1 MTRFFHHQPKFFDF
15 GDDDDVGYAPGF
27 YGHGW
32 HFGFG
37 FGPSI
42 KFGSFGDDEIS
53 GGRRTDIIFGLS
65 GDDEI
70 DGGRGNDFL
79 FGGRGDDTLIGGRG
93 NDFLNGGRGNDT
105 ASYADSRTGI
115 SIDLRDGVAFSLPDN
130 DGPAFLAS
138 FGGGRNFQFDRLVS
152 IENATGS
159 NYDDEIEGDRNANVL
174 NGLSGDDVLRGRNG
188 DDVLIGGAGNDR
200 LNGGNGNDTAVFD
213 GLRSDF
219 IIDTEARTVTDTRTG
234 EVDTYRNIEQ
244 FRFDDIE
251 VATTFKLQ
259 ILHASDLEGG
269 VDAIDNAPNFAA
281 IVDVLE
287 DEVENTII
295 LSSGDNYIPGPF
307 FNAAGDRDTFR
318 EGGVFND
325 TYNELFGTDAFNA
338 LREGE
343 GRVDISIMNIIGFDA
358 SAVGNHEFDN
368 GSDAFENII
377 EEDFRDP
384 AGPDADRWVGAQ
396 FPYLSANLD
405 FSGDSDL
412 GNLFTDEIL
421 LNTEFQTGVE
431 ESQEGETSVPKIAP
445 ATLIE
450 EGGEFIGV
458 VGATTQLLQD
468 LSSPSG
474 TTVIGPEAN
483 DMAALAAILQPT
495 IDDILALGVN
505 KIVLVSHLQQFEL
518 EAELATLLR
527 GVDVILAGGSDTLS
541 ADAQDTLREGD
552 TADQPYPFV
561 TEDLDGNDTLVLST
575 DGEYS
580 YVGRLVVEFD
590 VNGNV
595 IVESI
600 DEDVSGAFATTDQT
614 VESLYD
620 GGLAEAFAEGTK
632 GDQVQDLT
640 DAVTGVVS
648 VVDGNVFGE
657 TDVFIEGR
665 REFVRTE
672 ETTLGNLTADANLA
686 VAQSVDDTVMVSI
699 KNGGGIRAPI
709 GEIDGLTGELLPTQE
724 NPASGKEEGEISQ
737 LDIENALRFNNGL
750 TLLTLTLDELKIVL
764 EHGVAATAPGAT
776 PGQFAQ
782 VGGLSF
788 SFDPD
793 GTAQVLD
800 ENGSVTTAGTRIQD
814 VALIDEN
821 GNATQALF
829 DDGVAVAGA
838 PSEIRI
844 VTLNFL
850 ADGGDGY
857 PFAAFEQNDP
867 TRVDR
872 IDLTDIDPTMTP
884 ETELDGNADFTGF
897 GTEQDALAEFL
908 AANFPV
914 DGTTPFDEVETAPE
928 DDERIQNLNIRTD
941 DTVLDD
947 LMVA

>member
-1 MTRFFHHQPKFFDF
+1 M
-15 GDDDDVGYAPGF
+15 
-27 YGHGW
+27 
-32 HFGFG
+32 
-37 FGPSI
+37 
-42 KFGSFGDDEIS
+42 
-53 GGRRTDIIFGLS
+53 
-65 GDDEI
+65 
-70 DGGRGNDFL
+70 
-79 FGGRGDDTLIGGRG
+79 
-93 NDFLNGGRGNDT
+93 NGGRGNDT

-130 DGPAFLAS
+130 DGPVFFAS

-152 IENATGS
+152 IENAIGS
-159 NYDDEIEGDRNANVL
+159 DFDDEIEGDRNANTL
-174 NGLSGDDVLRGRNG
+174 QGLAGNDILKGRNG
-188 DDVLIGGAGNDR
+188 DDVLIGGAGDDR

-213 GLRSDF
+213 GLRADF
-219 IIDTEARTVTDTRTG
+219 IIDTEAQTVTDTRTDD
-234 EVDTYRNIEQ
+234 VDTYRNIEQ

-251 VATTFKLQ
+251 VATTFRLQ

-281 IVDVLE
+281 IVDALE
-287 DEVENTII
+287 DEFENTLI

-358 SAVGNHEFDN
+358 SAIGNHEFDN

-405 FSGDSDL
+405 FSQDADL
-412 GNLFTDEIL
+412 GNLFTDAIL

-431 ESQEGETSVPKIAP
+431 ESQNNETSVPKIAP
-445 ATLIE
+445 ATLIA
-450 EGGEFIGV
+450 EGGELIGV
-458 VGATTQLLQD
+458 VGATTQILED

-474 TTVIGPEAN
+474 TTVIDPDGVAQN
-483 DMAALAAILQPT
+483 DMAELAAVLQPT

-505 KIVLVSHLQQFEL
+505 KIILVSHLQQFEL

-561 TEDLDGNDTLVLST
+561 TQDLDGNDTLVLST

-580 YVGRLVVEFD
+580 YVGRLVVDFD

-595 IVESI
+595 IVDSI
-600 DEDVSGAFATTDQT
+600 DEDVSGAFATTDET
-614 VESLYD
+614 VASLYD
-620 GGLAEAFAEGTK
+620 GGLEEAFAEGTK
-632 GDQVQDLT
+632 GDQVGDLT
-640 DAVTGVVS
+640 GAVTGVVS
-648 VVDGNVFGE
+648 EVDGNVFGE

-699 KNGGGIRAPI
+699 KNAGGIRAPI
-709 GEIDGLTGELLPTQE
+709 GEIDGLTGEPLPTQE

-788 SFDPD
+788 SF
-793 GTAQVLD
+793 
-800 ENGSVTTAGTRIQD
+800 
-814 VALIDEN
+814 
-821 GNATQALF
+821 
-829 DDGVAVAGA
+829 
-838 PSEIRI
+838 
-844 VTLNFL
+844 
-850 ADGGDGY
+850 
-857 PFAAFEQNDP
+857 
-867 TRVDR
+867 
-872 IDLTDIDPTMTP
+872 
-884 ETELDGNADFTGF
+884 
-897 GTEQDALAEFL
+897 
-908 AANFPV
+908 
-914 DGTTPFDEVETAPE
+914 
-928 DDERIQNLNIRTD
+928 
-941 DTVLDD
+941 
-947 LMVA
+947 